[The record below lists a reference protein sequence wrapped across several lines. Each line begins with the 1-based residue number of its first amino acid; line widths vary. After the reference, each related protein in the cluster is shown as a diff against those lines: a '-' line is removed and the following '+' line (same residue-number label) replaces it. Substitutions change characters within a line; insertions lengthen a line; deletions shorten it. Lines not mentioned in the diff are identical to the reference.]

1 MLNPR
6 TSKLRGANSDEQI
19 AAAKDVVEATCA
31 LNTRV
36 SEAFAIGLKIVL
48 DETFNEMSKRADDV
62 NLSVRSGPS
71 RSLTAPLRP
80 NSV

>member
-1 MLNPR
+1 M
-6 TSKLRGANSDEQI
+6 ADEQI

-31 LNTRV
+31 LNPTV
-36 SEAFAIGLKIVL
+36 SEAFAIGLKIIL
-48 DETFNEMSKRADDV
+48 DETINEMSKRADDV
-62 NLSVRSGPS
+62 NLSARSSAS